1 MSSMDGGQDEQ
12 TYRPQTKGSKQ
23 IKCEHLPSIG
33 SAASIAKDDG
43 NKSAPTS
50 RIYTKDYSK
59 VRPEK
64 GDKDDVGPFLGNPL
78 RW

>member
-1 MSSMDGGQDEQ
+1 MDGSDEP
-12 TYRPQTKGSKQ
+12 TYRPQSPGSKQ
-23 IKCEHLPSIG
+23 LKCEHLQSIKQP
-33 SAASIAKDDG
+33 ASIQKFPG

-59 VRPEK
+59 VTPEK
-64 GDKDDVGPFLGNPL
+64 DDSDMVSPFLGNPL